1 MYSEPALPRFDTPS
15 APQYTSRSRLSL
27 SDRIFV
33 EGIKFHGFHGL
44 TRMERQFGV
53 RLSVD
58 VVLELDLE
66 RSGRSDRFRDTLD
79 YRKVHE
85 RVVEI
90 GRGPSHKLLESF
102 AMAVI
107 DVLHEEFTV
116 ERITVTVRKETP
128 VLDGIVDSVGV
139 SLSRAKERSS

>member
-1 MYSEPALPRFDTPS
+1 MN
-15 APQYTSRSRLSL
+15 
-27 SDRIFV
+27 DRIFV

-44 TRMERQFGV
+44 TRLERQIGV

-58 VVLELDLE
+58 VSLWIDLQ
-66 RSGRSDRFRDTLD
+66 RSARTDQVRHTLD

-102 AMAVI
+102 VAS
-107 DVLHEEFTV
+107 VLDALFAEFKAD
-116 ERITVTVRKETP
+116 RISIRVRKETP

-139 SLSRAKERSS
+139 ELERTREEWVGR